1 MSLKKYGRTF
11 CRKILF
17 LNETLCN
24 DCKGGGSNN
33 IAILNKIVIL
43 QCSWT
48 LQQFV
53 SRMEVDTA
61 FLN

>member
-11 CRKILF
+11 CRKFLF

-33 IAILNKIVIL
+33 GILNKIVIL